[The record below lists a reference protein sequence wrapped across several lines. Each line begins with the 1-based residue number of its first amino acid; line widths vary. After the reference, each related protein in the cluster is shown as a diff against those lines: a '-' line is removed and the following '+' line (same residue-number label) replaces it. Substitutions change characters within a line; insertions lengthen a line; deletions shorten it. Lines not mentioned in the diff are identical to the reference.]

1 MWFFFKETLVL
12 YQTCISF
19 SLFLSSSIMVVREAT
34 ISSTLVPTFVSSMN
48 NNTSCKVNLVF
59 FSSTATND
67 CQVATNPPNFI
78 PRPFSRPME
87 QEREEPGNE
96 VANPPS
102 TLLSTSFKVPSFMRE
117 FLFCMIPAG
126 KEHCYRKIYQWS
138 TQRQKGS
145 FSSYLPTGCILCK
158 CCSSYYLLY
167 L

>member
-67 CQVATNPPNFI
+67 CQVARNPHNFI
-78 PRPFSRPME
+78 PRPLSHPME
-87 QEREEPGNE
+87 QEREEPGDE

-117 FLFCMIPAG
+117 FLFCKIPAG
-126 KEHCYRKIYQWS
+126 KEH
-138 TQRQKGS
+138 
-145 FSSYLPTGCILCK
+145 
-158 CCSSYYLLY
+158 
-167 L
+167 